1 EGESVKFRFS
11 DDVKELYATAQANFI
26 IIGSKFDTV
35 NDWYGAIGNCNL
47 KVCIRGTVSLL
58 SGVYTLT
65 IESLGFY
72 IKDTYDFLDDDK
84 FGIDIPESL
93 GVWGR
98 NEF

>member
-1 EGESVKFRFS
+1 ME
-11 DDVKELYATAQANFI
+11 
-26 IIGSKFDTV
+26 
-35 NDWYGAIGNCNL
+35 
-47 KVCIRGTVSLL
+47 TVSLL